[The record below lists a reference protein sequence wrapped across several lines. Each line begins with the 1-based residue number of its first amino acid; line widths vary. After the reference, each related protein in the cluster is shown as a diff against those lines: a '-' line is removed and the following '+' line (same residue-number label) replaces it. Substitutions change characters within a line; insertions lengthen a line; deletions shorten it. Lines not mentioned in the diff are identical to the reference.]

1 MDFFQHTIADCCNQ
15 DHTLLISVMIHWF
28 KWSLCTL
35 NADVDLIDESI
46 SCNNIQQ
53 LLKAWCLSVP
63 ERHVQQQMRS
73 LDPIIC
79 STTYMINCDRP
90 CTQTNFTSQSFIKT
104 GISVIIFSAIWVNF
118 LGCNISK
125 EMVSTHFFLG
135 CNISKQM
142 VSTLGTIVLL
152 KLKNKNQLKTN
163 TNGTGSMQTRVYLT
177 TR

>member
-1 MDFFQHTIADCCNQ
+1 
-15 DHTLLISVMIHWF
+15 
-28 KWSLCTL
+28 
-35 NADVDLIDESI
+35 
-46 SCNNIQQ
+46 
-53 LLKAWCLSVP
+53 
-63 ERHVQQQMRS
+63 MRS

-90 CTQTNFTSQSFIKT
+90 CTQTNFTSQNLKFSIKT
-104 GISVIIFSAIWVNF
+104 GISVIIFPAIWVN
-118 LGCNISK
+118 
-125 EMVSTHFFLG
+125 FLG

-177 TR
+177 TRQLDWIGFKCLHFLKPPCSKPQFFYFIKESKNCGINTIS

>member
-15 DHTLLISVMIHWF
+15 DHTLLISVMIHWL

-90 CTQTNFTSQSFIKT
+90 CTQTNLTSQNLKFSIKT
-104 GISVIIFSAIWVNF
+104 GISVIIFSAIWVN
-118 LGCNISK
+118 
-125 EMVSTHFFLG
+125 FLG

>member
-15 DHTLLISVMIHWF
+15 DHTLLISVMIHWL

-90 CTQTNFTSQSFIKT
+90 CTQTNFTSQNLKFSIKT
-104 GISVIIFSAIWVNF
+104 GISVTIFSAIWVN
-118 LGCNISK
+118 
-125 EMVSTHFFLG
+125 FLG

>member
-1 MDFFQHTIADCCNQ
+1 M
-15 DHTLLISVMIHWF
+15 
-28 KWSLCTL
+28 
-35 NADVDLIDESI
+35 
-46 SCNNIQQ
+46 
-53 LLKAWCLSVP
+53 P

-73 LDPIIC
+73 LDPIMC

-90 CTQTNFTSQSFIKT
+90 CTQTNLASQNLKFSIKT
-104 GISVIIFSAIWVNF
+104 GISVIIFSAIWVND

-125 EMVSTHFFLG
+125 QMVSTHFFLG